1 MKEKILDKSDILD
14 SLDNKNFL
22 FKRKKYIIIS
32 SITLLS
38 LLTTIILFFNRNIIM
53 NFSSNSINKLI
64 NKENDINYSFVVEY
78 ITESEDETIG

>member
-38 LLTTIILFFNRNIIM
+38 LLATIILFLNRNIIM

-78 ITESEDETIG
+78 ITESEDQTI

>member
-22 FKRKKYIIIS
+22 FKPKKYIIIS

-38 LLTTIILFFNRNIIM
+38 LLVTIILFFNRSIIM
-53 NFSSNSINKLI
+53 NFSSN
-64 NKENDINYSFVVEY
+64 
-78 ITESEDETIG
+78 